1 MQAERRTLREGLI
14 VGFIAYAAVA
24 LFYLLFDVLASRGA
38 LFTVDMLGK
47 AVFRGLRDPSVLL
60 FPAVIDTAAIFWY
73 NALHLALALAI
84 GVFVTGLV
92 AEAERRPARGP
103 IIWATVLAGGVV
115 TVLAVGYLTQPMRTV
130 LPWWSIVVANLL
142 AAALAGFYLVSK
154 HPGLLRHGRPFVP
167 AR

>member
-1 MQAERRTLREGLI
+1 
-14 VGFIAYAAVA
+14 
-24 LFYLLFDVLASRGA
+24 
-38 LFTVDMLGK
+38 
-47 AVFRGLRDPSVLL
+47 
-60 FPAVIDTAAIFWY
+60 VIDTAAIFWY

-84 GVFVTGLV
+84 GVFVTRLV